1 MAGRQFRII
10 VGTTAALA
18 LVVGVA
24 VVALSIGGSAQGDGR
39 PAERLWTEKSDPA
52 PLATGKSQG
61 FSKLVK
67 EISPAV
73 VNISTTRSFKRE
85 KKKGFSGNPFFEF
98 YEKFFGELPKHF
110 RNRGLGSG
118 FVIHPQ
124 GYILTN
130 HHVVE
135 NADEVKVKFID
146 EREYT
151 ARIIGSDPK
160 TDIAL
165 IKIDPKED
173 LPVAALGDS
182 DRLEVGEWV
191 VAIGNPFGLHNTVTA
206 GIVSAKERRGIH
218 PDGRELPYADF
229 IQTDASI
236 NPGNSG
242 GPLLNLKG
250 EVVGINTA
258 INAAGQGIGFAIPV
272 NMVKVLLPQLKARG
286 RVVRSYIGVQIQ
298 AVTRSLAKSFGLT
311 EAKGALVAEVVPDG
325 PAAKAGIK
333 PGDIIVNFNGHPIR
347 KYSDLP
353 WLAST
358 AGVGNKVQVT
368 LVRNGQ
374 EMKVEMTLAEFP
386 AEGVVIG
393 RRSTDP
399 SGAVTGLGI
408 TVTDVTPALR
418 EKLGLDSSEGAVVT
432 EVQEGSEAAQ
442 AGLQPNDVILKV
454 NLQPVRNA
462 SDLEQAAA
470 KVKSGEPISL
480 YIRREKSHL
489 WLAFVKK

>member
-1 MAGRQFRII
+1 
-10 VGTTAALA
+10 LA
-18 LVVGVA
+18 LLASAV
-24 VVALSIGGSAQGDGR
+24 VVALSLSGSAQGDGR
-39 PAERLWTEKSDPA
+39 PAERLWTEKADPTPIA
-52 PLATGKSQG
+52 AGKPNG
-61 FSKLVK
+61 FTKLVK
-67 EISPAV
+67 EISPSV
-73 VNISTTRSFKRE
+73 VNISTTRSFKRD

-110 RNRGLGSG
+110 RNRGVGSG

-135 NADEVKVKFID
+135 KADEVKVKFVD
-146 EREYT
+146 EREFT

-165 IKIDPKED
+165 IKIDTKD
-173 LPVAALGDS
+173 ALPVTALGDS
-182 DRLEVGEWV
+182 DKLEVGEWV

-206 GIVSAKERRGIH
+206 GIVSAKERRGIN
-218 PDGRELPYADF
+218 PGGRDLPYADF

-242 GPLLNLKG
+242 GPLLNLRG

-272 NMVKVLLPQLKARG
+272 NMVKVLLPQLKSRG
-286 RVVRSYIGVQIQ
+286 RVVRSWIGVHIQ
-298 AVTRSLAKSFGLT
+298 AVTRSLAKSFGLD
-311 EAKGALVAEVVPDG
+311 EPKGALVAEVVPDG

-333 PGDIIVNFNGHPIR
+333 PGDIIVGFNSHAIR

-358 AGVGNKVQVT
+358 AGVGNKVPLNVM
-368 LVRNGQ
+368 RGGQ
-374 EMKVEMTLAEFP
+374 EIKLEMTLAELP
-386 AEGVVIG
+386 ADGVVIG
-393 RRSTDP
+393 RRSGDS

-408 TVTDVTPALR
+408 TVTDVTPSLR
-418 EKLGLDSSEGAVVT
+418 EKLGLDSSEGAVIT
-432 EVQEGSEAAQ
+432 EIQEGSEAGQ

-462 SDLEQAAA
+462 SDLEQIAT
-470 KVKSGEPISL
+470 KVKSGEPINL
-480 YIRREKSHL
+480 YLRREKSYL